1 MLQVHRISSA
11 RHRAGLRVATL
22 AIVLAGVGGYSLRA
36 GAGALPAGVHDN
48 DVSVMTALD
57 ITHTTKHA
65 TAPDVSTKK
74 VVTSQI
80 RILVRTGREAI
91 VRFGNQKVEPFEIG
105 LRVSRLDGDRLQI
118 DTRVSAG
125 SPLALVG
132 SPRLVVHDGEKGSVT
147 IDAGEANGAFA
158 ISMTPKVVAGSAAD
172 AIEMHEL
179 PDLPSPPAQPLPAAP
194 ALPPTNALPPP
205 VAPWPQALP
214 AVPPVPPVPAPPP
227 QRAL

>member
-11 RHRAGLRVATL
+11 RHRIGLRVAAL
-22 AIVLAGVGGYSLRA
+22 SIVLAGIGGYTLQA
-36 GAGALPAGVHDN
+36 GAGALPVAVHDT

-80 RILVRTGREAI
+80 QLLVRPGREAI
-91 VRFGNQKVEPFEIG
+91 VRFGSKDVEPYEIG

-147 IDAGEANGAFA
+147 IDTGEANGAFS

-172 AIEMHEL
+172 AIDA
-179 PDLPSPPAQPLPAAP
+179 PKPPAWPPLPATPPVQPLP
-194 ALPPTNALPPP
+194 ALPPTDALPP
-205 VAPWPQALP
+205 LP
-214 AVPPVPPVPAPPP
+214 AVPAPQSLPALPPVPAPPP